1 MTVFENEGILHRR
14 DIGSLQYLKKKYL
27 KMRVFENDMDLALSS
42 IYADP
47 PTADVQ
53 PGFIPSINLALNT
66 TISECENIWISFIY
80 LALNKTITEC
90 ENIWIFFIYWALNTT
105 TSECENIWI

>member
-1 MTVFENEGILHRR
+1 MTETWLFPVFAKCTSK
-14 DIGSLQYLKKKYL
+14 DF
-27 KMRVFENDMDLALSS
+27 FENDRDLALLS

-66 TISECENIWISFIY
+66 TISECRNIWILFIY
-80 LALNKTITEC
+80 LAMKTAISEYQ
-90 ENIWIFFIYWALNTT
+90 NI
-105 TSECENIWI
+105 